1 MLARLKPFAIGLLTW
16 TPLARRYG
24 IPRTGGTDDPRY
36 CYAVFARHLIHAHR
50 SGMDAFPRTV
60 AELGPG
66 DSIGTGL
73 AWLLAG
79 AERYLAFDVR
89 RYAAREVNLE
99 VFDALVDLFRRRAP
113 IPGEETFPELKPPLD
128 AAEFPREWLDDARLD
143 AALAPERVE
152 RLRRD
157 VENLEGAVDYVVP
170 WDGRAQVRP
179 GSVDFLFSQAVLE
192 HVEDVEGVHRT
203 ARAWV
208 RPGGFVSHQIDFKSH
223 GTAPGWDGYR
233 AYREWQWAIVR
244 GRRSYLINRVPDV
257 GHLDALER
265 HGFETVT
272 RIPAYLE
279 PTLAPARYAPRFRD
293 LDADSRRTAG
303 LFVQARV
310 PAGHPASKENGTG
323 G

>member
-1 MLARLKPFAIGLLTW
+1 MLARLKPFAIGLLTF

-24 IPRTGGTDDPRY
+24 IPRTGGTDDPDY
-36 CYAVFARHLIHAHR
+36 CYAVFVRHLVHAR
-50 SGMDAFPRTV
+50 SAGMTGFPRTV

-89 RYAAREVNLE
+89 RYAARDVNLR
-99 VFDALVDLFRRRAP
+99 VFDALVERLRARASV
-113 IPGEETFPELKPPLD
+113 PGEASFPEMKPPLSTSAFPSD
-128 AAEFPREWLDDARLD
+128 ALPDGQLD
-143 AALAPERVE
+143 AALHPDRIE

-157 VENLEGAVDYVVP
+157 VAALDGTGAVDYVVP

-192 HVEDVEGVHRT
+192 HVEDVDGVHGT
-203 ARAWV
+203 ARTWV

-233 AYREWQWAIVR
+233 AYREWQWKIVR
-244 GRRSYLINRVPDV
+244 GRRGIS
-257 GHLDALER
+257 
-265 HGFETVT
+265 T
-272 RIPAYLE
+272 R
-279 PTLAPARYAPRFRD
+279 
-293 LDADSRRTAG
+293 SRA
-303 LFVQARV
+303 
-310 PAGHPASKENGTG
+310 TG
-323 G
+323 SRS